1 MKNKKVIMITG
12 SIVILLVLIAG
23 VALGIYKVHEN
34 QKMENKEVVYELPAI
49 LPLSGEIYYLG
60 ESAKWAIDYAVDEIN
75 AAGGI
80 NGIPV
85 HTTFYDSE
93 FNKNRS
99 KDIVEKLV
107 KTQRFLI
114 GPVDSNGTAAIADI
128 IRESGTPDVATY
140 SFESVREQSAP
151 YGISYMS
158 DSTTGEIA
166 AIDIWKEL
174 NPDIEKVVIVINKGE
189 SSQMETADLLQD
201 KLTELDMKLLR
212 VIEIDAA
219 LNNGLNAVVEAL
231 NTNADGYIIL
241 ARTENY
247 VKFVAE
253 MRQRG
258 ITDGRRFTA
267 SFAGYEIPLIQEY
280 REQLSGTY
288 IWNKF
293 DCDYKGEEWQKLLA
307 AYKKNHDGNVPGSCI
322 VSEMYNVVYAW
333 KACIEELNLSPEVLN
348 LKEEKKSIADWFYN
362 SSVQHGIQ
370 GDYQWIRGNKLTSVY
385 YFKINDEGIPK
396 RVEMPVY

>member
-80 NGIPV
+80 NGVPV

-99 KDIVEKLV
+99 KDIAEKLV

-212 VIEIDAA
+212 VIEIDAT

-247 VKFVAE
+247 VKFVSE

-258 ITDGRRFTA
+258 ITEGRRFTA

-280 REQLSGTY
+280 REQLSDTY

-293 DCDYKGEEWQKLLA
+293 DCDYEGEEWQKLLE
-307 AYKKNHDGNVPGSCI
+307 AYKKDHDGNVPGSCI

-370 GDYQWIRGNKLTSVY
+370 GDYQWIKGNKLTSVY

-396 RVEMPVY
+396 RVEMPAH

>member
-1 MKNKKVIMITG
+1 MKNKKVVMITG
-12 SIVILLVLIAG
+12 SVVILLVLIAS
-23 VALGIYKVHEN
+23 VIFGIYKAHEN

-60 ESAKWAIDYAVDEIN
+60 ESAQWAINYAVNEIN
-75 AAGGI
+75 ADGGI
-80 NGIPV
+80 HGVPV
-85 HTTFYDSE
+85 HATFYDSE

-99 KDIVEKLV
+99 KDITEKLV
-107 KTQRFLI
+107 KDQRFLI
-114 GPVDSNGTAAIADI
+114 GPVDSNGTAAVADI
-128 IRESGTPDVATY
+128 IKESGTPDVATY
-140 SFESVREQSAP
+140 SFESVRAQAAP

-158 DSTTGEIA
+158 DSTTGEIE

-174 NPDIEKVVIVINKGE
+174 NPDIEKVVIVINQGE

-201 KLTELDMKLLR
+201 KLSEMDMQMLSI
-212 VIEIDAA
+212 IEINSAEND
-219 LNNGLNAVVEAL
+219 GLNAVVEAL
-231 NTNADGYIIL
+231 NAKADGYIIL

-253 MRQRG
+253 MRHRG
-258 ITDGRRFTA
+258 ITEGRRFTA

-280 REQLSGTY
+280 CEELSDTY

-293 DCDYKGEEWQKLLA
+293 DCDYEGEEWQKLLA
-307 AYKKNHDGNVPGSCI
+307 AYKKDHDGNVPGSCI

-333 KACIEELNLSPEVLN
+333 KNCMEELELSPEIVD
-348 LKEEKKSIADWFYN
+348 LKEEKTAIANWFYN

-370 GDYQWIRGNKLTSVY
+370 GDYQWIEGNKLTSVY

-396 RVEMPVY
+396 RVELPSN

>member
-12 SIVILLVLIAG
+12 SIVILRVLSAG
-23 VALGIYKVHEN
+23 VAWGIYKVHEN

-307 AYKKNHDGNVPGSCI
+307 AYKKDHDGNVPGSCI

>member
-12 SIVILLVLIAG
+12 SVVILLVLIAG

-60 ESAKWAIDYAVDEIN
+60 ESAQWAIDYAVDEIN

-80 NGIPV
+80 NGVPV

-174 NPDIEKVVIVINKGE
+174 NPDIENVVIVINKGE

-212 VIEIDAA
+212 VIEIDAT

-231 NTNADGYIIL
+231 NTNAAGYIIL

-247 VKFVAE
+247 VKFVSE

-258 ITDGRRFTA
+258 ITEGRRFTA

-280 REQLSGTY
+280 REQLSDTY

-293 DCDYKGEEWQKLLA
+293 DCDYKGEEWQKLLE
-307 AYKKNHDGNVPGSCI
+307 AYKKDHDGNVPGSCI

-370 GDYQWIRGNKLTSVY
+370 GDYQWIKGNKLTSVY

-396 RVEMPVY
+396 RVEMPAH

>member
-12 SIVILLVLIAG
+12 SVVILLVLIAG

-60 ESAKWAIDYAVDEIN
+60 ESAQWAIDYAVDEIN

-80 NGIPV
+80 NGVPV

-174 NPDIEKVVIVINKGE
+174 NPDIENVVIVINKGE
-189 SSQMETADLLQD
+189 SSQMETSDLLQD

-212 VIEIDAA
+212 VIEIDAT

-247 VKFVAE
+247 VKFVSE

-258 ITDGRRFTA
+258 ITEGRRFTA

-280 REQLSGTY
+280 REQLSDTY

-293 DCDYKGEEWQKLLA
+293 DCDYEGEEWQKLLE
-307 AYKKNHDGNVPGSCI
+307 AYKKDHDGNVPGSCI

-333 KACIEELNLSPEVLN
+333 KACIE
-348 LKEEKKSIADWFYN
+348 
-362 SSVQHGIQ
+362 
-370 GDYQWIRGNKLTSVY
+370 
-385 YFKINDEGIPK
+385 
-396 RVEMPVY
+396 

>member
-34 QKMENKEVVYELPAI
+34 QKMENKEVVYELPVI

-60 ESAKWAIDYAVDEIN
+60 ESAQWAIDYAVDEIN

-99 KDIVEKLV
+99 KDIAEKLV

-174 NPDIEKVVIVINKGE
+174 NPDIENVVIVINKGE

-280 REQLSGTY
+280 REQLSDTY

-307 AYKKNHDGNVPGSCI
+307 AYKKDHEGNVPGSCI

-370 GDYQWIRGNKLTSVY
+370 GDYQWIKGNKLTSVY

-396 RVEMPVY
+396 RVEMPAH

>member
-12 SIVILLVLIAG
+12 SVVILLVLIAG

-60 ESAKWAIDYAVDEIN
+60 ESAQWAIDYAVDEIN

-80 NGIPV
+80 NGVPV

-174 NPDIEKVVIVINKGE
+174 NPDIENVVIVINKGE
-189 SSQMETADLLQD
+189 SSQMETSDLLQD

-212 VIEIDAA
+212 VIEIDAT

-247 VKFVAE
+247 VKFVSE

-258 ITDGRRFTA
+258 ITEGRRFTA

-280 REQLSGTY
+280 REQLSDTY

-293 DCDYKGEEWQKLLA
+293 DCDYEGEEWQKLLE
-307 AYKKNHDGNVPGSCI
+307 AYKKDHDGNVPGSCI

-370 GDYQWIRGNKLTSVY
+370 GDYQWIKGNKLTSVY

-396 RVEMPVY
+396 RVEMPAH

>member
-60 ESAKWAIDYAVDEIN
+60 ESAKRAIDYAVDEIN

-307 AYKKNHDGNVPGSCI
+307 AYKKDHDGNVPGSCI

>member
-12 SIVILLVLIAG
+12 SVVILLVLIAG

-80 NGIPV
+80 NGVPV

-174 NPDIEKVVIVINKGE
+174 NPDIENVVIVINKGE

-212 VIEIDAA
+212 VIEIDAT

-247 VKFVAE
+247 VKFVSE

-258 ITDGRRFTA
+258 ITEGRRFTA

-280 REQLSGTY
+280 REQLSDTY

-307 AYKKNHDGNVPGSCI
+307 AYKKDHEGNVPGSCI

-370 GDYQWIRGNKLTSVY
+370 GDYQWIKGNKLTSVY

-396 RVEMPVY
+396 RVEMPAH

>member
-60 ESAKWAIDYAVDEIN
+60 ESAKWAIDYAMDEIN

-107 KTQRFLI
+107 KTHRFLI

-166 AIDIWKEL
+166 AIDI
-174 NPDIEKVVIVINKGE
+174 
-189 SSQMETADLLQD
+189 
-201 KLTELDMKLLR
+201 
-212 VIEIDAA
+212 
-219 LNNGLNAVVEAL
+219 
-231 NTNADGYIIL
+231 
-241 ARTENY
+241 
-247 VKFVAE
+247 
-253 MRQRG
+253 
-258 ITDGRRFTA
+258 
-267 SFAGYEIPLIQEY
+267 
-280 REQLSGTY
+280 
-288 IWNKF
+288 
-293 DCDYKGEEWQKLLA
+293 
-307 AYKKNHDGNVPGSCI
+307 
-322 VSEMYNVVYAW
+322 
-333 KACIEELNLSPEVLN
+333 
-348 LKEEKKSIADWFYN
+348 
-362 SSVQHGIQ
+362 
-370 GDYQWIRGNKLTSVY
+370 
-385 YFKINDEGIPK
+385 
-396 RVEMPVY
+396 

>member
-307 AYKKNHDGNVPGSCI
+307 AYKKDHDDNVPGSCI

-396 RVEMPVY
+396 RVEMPAY